1 MKSFARCFG
10 FGGFTGFRSLQY
22 TAHALSQPA
31 NWSCHLPLNY
41 KNHIYLFTCSPIGNN
56 CGIDIQHTKCEV
68 LVSTREDLLQETILW
83 GRTKSVIAK
92 VHRYILYLY
101 FGIRSTHVAT
111 FAMGATL
118 TKALQQPHPHIPDSY
133 AICVRCSV
141 FPCFSVLLLLVRCYP
156 MRCKNCLRF
165 GPAYVS

>member
-1 MKSFARCFG
+1 MFWFWWVHW
-10 FGGFTGFRSLQY
+10 FQI
-22 TAHALSQPA
+22 TAVHRACAEPTRH
-31 NWSCHLPLNY
+31 WSCHLPLNY

-111 FAMGATL
+111 FAMDATL
-118 TKALQQPHPHIPDSY
+118 TNALQQPPPPSQTGKAD
-133 AICVRCSV
+133 C
-141 FPCFSVLLLLVRCYP
+141 
-156 MRCKNCLRF
+156 RF
-165 GPAYVS
+165 QY